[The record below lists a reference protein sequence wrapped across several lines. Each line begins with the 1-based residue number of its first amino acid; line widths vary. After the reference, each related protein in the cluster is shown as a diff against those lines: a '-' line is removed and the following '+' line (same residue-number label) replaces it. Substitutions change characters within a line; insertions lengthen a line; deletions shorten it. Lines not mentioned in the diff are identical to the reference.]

1 MTLIDELYPDEE
13 LELEAE
19 ISRIR
24 YLISICNLGVE
35 KAEKQI
41 KELTKRYD
49 HNKIMLQ
56 MLDKKADDLTK
67 AYLKLNQKLED
78 LLKQANNGGNNE

>member
-1 MTLIDELYPDEE
+1 MLIGELYSDEE
-13 LELEAE
+13 LDLEAE
-19 ISRIR
+19 ISKTR

-35 KAEKQI
+35 TTEKQI
-41 KELTKRYD
+41 KELMKRYD

-67 AYLKLNQKLED
+67 AYLKLNQKLEG
-78 LLKQANNGGNNE
+78 LLKQANIGGNNE

>member
-1 MTLIDELYPDEE
+1 MLIGELYSDEE
-13 LELEAE
+13 LDLEAE
-19 ISRIR
+19 ISKTR
-24 YLISICNLGVE
+24 YFISICNLGVE

-41 KELTKRYD
+41 KELMKRYD

-67 AYLKLNQKLED
+67 AYLKLNQKLEG